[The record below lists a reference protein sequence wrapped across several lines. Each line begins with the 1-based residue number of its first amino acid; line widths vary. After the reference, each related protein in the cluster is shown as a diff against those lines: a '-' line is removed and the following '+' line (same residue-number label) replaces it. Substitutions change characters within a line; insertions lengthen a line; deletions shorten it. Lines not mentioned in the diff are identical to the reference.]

1 MKFKASLMS
10 VVATLLLMNSVFAA
24 ENKSGLATITR
35 EYHKLTVLLQQ
46 CSIMFPKF
54 STSYKKHLSQ
64 WLTRN
69 RLALKQ
75 GEKESKQLSARNGM
89 RYKKSV
95 LTYQLNL
102 KKKYSDP
109 EQMTKD
115 KICAYLPSLM
125 AE

>member
-1 MKFKASLMS
+1 MKFKVLLMS
-10 VVATLLLMNSVFAA
+10 VVATLLLINSVFAA
-24 ENKSGLATITR
+24 EDKSGLATITR

-54 STSYKKHLSQ
+54 STSYRQHLSQ

-69 RLALKQ
+69 RLILKQ

-89 RYKKSV
+89 RYKKSI
-95 LTYQLNL
+95 LAYQLNL
-102 KKKYSDP
+102 KEKYSDP